1 MFLLYADESGS
12 AKDKNQKYFVLAGFC
27 VFERQTFWISNELDA
42 IAARFN
48 PADPASVELHG
59 NPMHSGKGIFRQFPK
74 EDRALAIEDALRVF
88 VKSHPSNRLFASVVD
103 KATVSPVDPVEF
115 AFEQLAS
122 RFDHYLTRLH
132 RAGNTQRG
140 VILFDK
146 STYET
151 TIQSLATDFRTIG
164 HSWGILRNFSEV
176 PLSRGFQSLAPNPI
190 GRLNRLRHLPQLR
203 ARGRRF
209 ILHHPQQ
216 LRRRRRRYSRPPCA
230 RLTVKRDTRLS
241 HGLLIPDSL
250 IAAMAIVAG
259 IAFVSKNQCDYKFI
273 VGLNLL
279 AYP

>member
-1 MFLLYADESGS
+1 MYLLYADESGS
-12 AKDKNQKYFVLAGFC
+12 AKDKHQKYFVLAGFC
-27 VFERQTFWISNELDA
+27 VFERQGFWISNELDA

-74 EDRALAIEDALRVF
+74 EDRTTALEDALKVF
-88 VKSHPSNRLFASVVD
+88 VASHPSNRLFASVVD
-103 KATVSPVDPVEF
+103 KAIVSPVDPVEF

-164 HSWGILRNFSEV
+164 HSWGILRNFAEV
-176 PLSRGFQSLAPNPI
+176 PLFMDSKASRLIQLADLIAYAIFRNYERGDDSLYSI
-190 GRLNRLRHLPQLR
+190 LRNSFD
-203 ARGRRF
+203 AEGGV
-209 ILHHPQQ
+209 I
-216 LRRRRRRYSRPPCA
+216 
-230 RLTVKRDTRLS
+230 
-241 HGLLIPDSL
+241 HGLHVRD
-250 IAAMAIVAG
+250 
-259 IAFVSKNQCDYKFI
+259 
-273 VGLNLL
+273 
-279 AYP
+279 

>member
-1 MFLLYADESGS
+1 MYLLYADEFGS
-12 AKDKNQKYFVLAGFC
+12 VKDKNQQYFVLAGFC
-27 VFERQTFWISNELDA
+27 VFERQVFWIANELDA
-42 IAARFN
+42 IAARSN

-74 EDRALAIEDALRVF
+74 EDRIAAIEDALKVF

-103 KATVSPVDPVEF
+103 KAVVSPVDPVEF

-176 PLSRGFQSLAPNPI
+176 PLFMDSKASRVIQLADLIAYAIFRNYERGDESLYSI
-190 GRLNRLRHLPQLR
+190 LRNSFD
-203 ARGRRF
+203 AEGGV
-209 ILHHPQQ
+209 I
-216 LRRRRRRYSRPPCA
+216 
-230 RLTVKRDTRLS
+230 
-241 HGLLIPDSL
+241 HGLHVRD
-250 IAAMAIVAG
+250 
-259 IAFVSKNQCDYKFI
+259 
-273 VGLNLL
+273 
-279 AYP
+279 